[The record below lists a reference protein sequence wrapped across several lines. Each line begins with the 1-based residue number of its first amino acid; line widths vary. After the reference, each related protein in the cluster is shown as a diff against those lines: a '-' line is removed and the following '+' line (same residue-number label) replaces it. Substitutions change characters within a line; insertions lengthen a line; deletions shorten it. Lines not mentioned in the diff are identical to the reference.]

1 MQDSEILISQN
12 QVFQS
17 NILQNLSILTIDYNG
32 TILDV
37 NQKFL
42 DVFHYQKNDLT
53 GKNIFAFIDSDIS
66 DKIDLN
72 EISSK
77 KKKCYLLIKFKSKK
91 DQYFWTR
98 NVFIPL
104 SDQIVILQIELEE
117 NINILEQ
124 EKFRSILYQ
133 IQKLSLE
140 IGDLKTFFDKTLE
153 YLVTIPWF
161 SLQSKA
167 GFMINQDGELRL
179 ISYLNV
185 SQSLVEMCSRVPF
198 GRCLCGKAAQNREII
213 YKSHID
219 QDHENRPEGMQPH
232 GHFNLPIV
240 KGEQVLGVLFLYLEE
255 NYPQKEE
262 HLAFLK
268 MLSDVLSFIILKY
281 QFENE
286 YQYALT
292 KFIRVNEEL
301 LKNIKK
307 VQEFQEILQTYVP
320 EFLRKILF
328 NQNHKNQIHFH
339 NEKKYYLLL
348 NINGLLKFSNI
359 FPIQK
364 VYETLTEYYSPII
377 DIILEH
383 QGETEQYLEDKIFAI
398 FDNVEDAIKSS
409 IEIHRKIIEINLKR
423 SELLLKPFSFQ
434 IAIHYGN
441 SFMGIIGSS
450 KRKNWMRYSE
460 AIRWLVVMQKK
471 CFYNQIIVSEEIFS
485 ELKNQY
491 KFSKRYKLIRDKDPE
506 NFIYVRFLVL

>member
-1 MQDSEILISQN
+1 MQNFNLVRENQLLESKILE
-12 QVFQS
+12 
-17 NILQNLSILTIDYNG
+17 NLSILQIDYSG
-32 TILDV
+32 TILDL
-37 NQKFL
+37 NQRFL
-42 DVFHYQKNDLT
+42 EVFHYQKEDLI
-53 GKNIFAFIDSDIS
+53 GKSFFEFIDLDIS
-66 DKIDLN
+66 DKIDLK

-77 KKKCYLLIKFKSKK
+77 RKKYYFLIKFKSKEG
-91 DQYFWTR
+91 QYYWTR
-98 NVFIPL
+98 NLFIPL
-104 SDQIVILQIELEE
+104 LDGIGILQIELEE
-117 NINILEQ
+117 NFNILEQ
-124 EKFRSILYQ
+124 EKFRTILYR
-133 IQKLSLE
+133 IQQLSLE

-153 YLVTIPWF
+153 LLVTIPWF

-185 SQSLVEMCSRVPF
+185 SQSLIEMCNRVPF
-198 GRCLCGKAAQNREII
+198 GRCLCGKAAQTKEII

-232 GHFNLPIV
+232 GHFNVPIV

-255 NYPQKEE
+255 NFPQKEE
-262 HLAFLK
+262 HIAFLK
-268 MLSDVLSFIILKY
+268 FLADVLSFIILKY
-281 QFENE
+281 QYENE

-292 KFIRVNEEL
+292 RFVRQNEEL

-307 VQEFQEILQTYVP
+307 VQEFQQMFQTYVP

-328 NQNHKNQIHFH
+328 DQNRKNQIYFH

-398 FDNVEDAIKSS
+398 FDNVKDAIKSS
-409 IEIHRKIIEINLKR
+409 VEIQKKIIEINHKR
-423 SELLLKPFSFQ
+423 EELLLKPFSFQ

-441 SFMGIIGSS
+441 SFIGIIGSS

-460 AIRWLVVMQKK
+460 VIRWLVVMQKK
-471 CFYNQIIVSEEIFS
+471 CFYNQIIVSEEIFN
-485 ELKNQY
+485 ELKNEY
-491 KFSKRYKLIRDKDPE
+491 KFSKRYKLIRDKDP
-506 NFIYVRFLVL
+506 NNYIYVRFLVL